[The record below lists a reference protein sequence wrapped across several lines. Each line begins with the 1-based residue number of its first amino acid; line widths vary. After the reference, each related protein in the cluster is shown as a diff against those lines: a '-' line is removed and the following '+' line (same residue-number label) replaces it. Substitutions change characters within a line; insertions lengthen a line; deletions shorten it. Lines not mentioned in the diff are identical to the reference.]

1 MNISTRASVSSW
13 TRPFHRITSSL
24 ESFSNCGNRTAL
36 QKSTIMIRKKLHCI
50 RKSGHN
56 DYIGNDDDDEND
68 EADVGGE
75 GMVLY
80 LLSPETKTKTNR
92 KLTKIKSPH
101 SKSLIIMM
109 VNTPR
114 MILMVMIDD

>member
-1 MNISTRASVSSW
+1 MNISSQQSVSMW
-13 TRPFHRITSSL
+13 TRPFQRITSSL

-56 DYIGNDDDDEND
+56 DYNGNDDDDEND

-80 LLSPETKTKTNR
+80 FCFHLK
-92 KLTKIKSPH
+92 
-101 SKSLIIMM
+101 
-109 VNTPR
+109 PR
-114 MILMVMIDD
+114 PRPIES